1 MLALAGG
8 GDWIPAMAGA
18 MHPPFRRGEIRFA
31 PQPPDGDGC
40 AALLCP
46 SSPHKIFYFA
56 GAPLLRKERMRRARW
71 KRENGGAEGGA
82 DGLLRKSLPAAWC
95 GLGFGG
101 DRMDRRLCSLPLV
114 RRVNRMAAPQGR
126 TCVSALF
133 RGGKF
138 SQRRKNLFVGPDPLV
153 RPFSQGPGASG
164 SRAFKNIKIS
174 S

>member
-1 MLALAGG
+1 MGHTLFFYMITLEYSSAGVLSSG
-8 GDWIPAMAGA
+8 PGKLYYPA
-18 MHPPFRRGEIRFA
+18 
-31 PQPPDGDGC
+31 
-40 AALLCP
+40 
-46 SSPHKIFYFA
+46 
-56 GAPLLRKERMRRARW
+56 
-71 KRENGGAEGGA
+71 
-82 DGLLRKSLPAAWC
+82 
-95 GLGFGG
+95 GFI
-101 DRMDRRLCSLPLV
+101 M
-114 RRVNRMAAPQGR
+114 QGR